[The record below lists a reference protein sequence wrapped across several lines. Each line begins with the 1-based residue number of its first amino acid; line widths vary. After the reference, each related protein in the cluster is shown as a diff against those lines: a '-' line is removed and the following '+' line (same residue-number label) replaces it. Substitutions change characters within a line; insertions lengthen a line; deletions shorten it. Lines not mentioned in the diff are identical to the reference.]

1 MTLKLEKNSSHDF
14 GGKKSEF
21 EKRNAF
27 SALEWMRR
35 RFWRYCRFSAIQIFV
50 GDVAIGVNFYDMS
63 IDVNIGVDSG
73 TEIIGFPRKE

>member
-1 MTLKLEKNSSHDF
+1 MTSGEKNRNLTV
-14 GGKKSEF
+14 E
-21 EKRNAF
+21 RNAF

-35 RFWRYCRFSAIQIFV
+35 RFWIYCRFSAIRIFV

-73 TEIIGFPRKE
+73 TEIVGFPRKE